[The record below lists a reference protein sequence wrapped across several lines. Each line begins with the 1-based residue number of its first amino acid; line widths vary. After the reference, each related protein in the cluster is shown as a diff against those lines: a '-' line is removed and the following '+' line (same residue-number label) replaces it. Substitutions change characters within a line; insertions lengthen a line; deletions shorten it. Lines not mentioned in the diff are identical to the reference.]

1 MVIEYGELNC
11 SLYLIIKTNIMSVD
25 LRCPCCGDNFG
36 KDKENP
42 THLRCECGEEIYNE
56 EGYDDDEDED

>member
-1 MVIEYGELNC
+1 M
-11 SLYLIIKTNIMSVD
+11 YLIIKTNIMSVD

-56 EGYDDDEDED
+56 EGYDDDEDDD